1 MDQKRIKIDQLK
13 KIVEDELTLKSL
25 LKNLNN

>member
-1 MDQKRIKIDQLK
+1 MEQKRIKINQLK

>member
-1 MDQKRIKIDQLK
+1 MEQKRIKIDQLK